1 MRDNWKKNASFSLQS
16 FYSCNQHRRLK
27 PLSRCVEPLIE
38 KCRQSDIVAVKAIRL
53 HMSYMDQLLSGD
65 PDLRLIHLVRDPR
78 GIVESQRKID
88 PRKSRSMTDMRLNA
102 ERTCK
107 QMLTDCRI
115 RRQLELK
122 YPRRILLLRYED
134 LVTATDTVIND
145 VYRGLLQLAFPSNI
159 SGIIREQLH
168 ASSANGPFETRRT
181 NGTLTAT
188 NWRRTIDSNLHEY
201 ITDTCYELLDEL
213 RYN

>member
-1 MRDNWKKNASFSLQS
+1 
-16 FYSCNQHRRLK
+16 
-27 PLSRCVEPLIE
+27 
-38 KCRQSDIVAVKAIRL
+38 
-53 HMSYMDQLLSGD
+53 
-65 PDLRLIHLVRDPR
+65 
-78 GIVESQRKID
+78 
-88 PRKSRSMTDMRLNA
+88 MTDMRLNA
-102 ERTCK
+102 KLICER
-107 QMLTDCRI
+107 MLTDCRI

-122 YPRRILLLRYED
+122 YPRRILLLRYGD

-159 SGIIREQLH
+159 SGIIKEQFH
-168 ASSANGPFETRRT
+168 ASSANGPTGTRRT

-188 NWRRTIDSNLHEY
+188 NWRRTIDSKLHDF